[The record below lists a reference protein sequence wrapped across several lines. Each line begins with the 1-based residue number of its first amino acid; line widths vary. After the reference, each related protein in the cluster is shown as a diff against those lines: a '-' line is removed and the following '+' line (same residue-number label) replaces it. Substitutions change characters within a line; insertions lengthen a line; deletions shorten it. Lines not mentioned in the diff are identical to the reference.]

1 MFNIIV
7 NKINPSK
14 QEDIS
19 VYGLMFFLLYFK
31 CAGWMC
37 KVGTE
42 EYICMYEPSMLFS
55 CVLQELLKNK
65 F

>member
-14 QEDIS
+14 QDLS
-19 VYGLMFFLLYFK
+19 VYGLMFFFLYFK
-31 CAGWMC
+31 CARWMC

-55 CVLQELLKNK
+55 CELLKNK